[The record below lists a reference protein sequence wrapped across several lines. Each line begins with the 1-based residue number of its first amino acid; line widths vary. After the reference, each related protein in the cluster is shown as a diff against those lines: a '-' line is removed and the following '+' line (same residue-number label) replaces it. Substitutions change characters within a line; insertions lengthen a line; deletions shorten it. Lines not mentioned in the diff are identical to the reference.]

1 MLPPDGS
8 QLWCPSQSLWNLI
21 AEHVPGSELS
31 KIRSALG
38 PAFVDMYKDKH
49 TEAEKWYSV
58 WQASQQGN
66 FGSRAGT
73 PHPHQQ
79 GSPLTDP
86 PAVKEL
92 LRAEV
97 KMLLQTLGER
107 VSRLGRNGEELLFR
121 YKPETVDYA
130 LGHLDSCQ
138 RKSTDLEDTYDRS
151 RPSSHCSVR
160 SSAEDEIDSMRDKL
174 NVTDIDQVVDRL
186 KTVLMEEYE
195 ELRRLVK
202 YFKEE
207 IKQRCMSQAEKSEP
221 TLSELRELR
230 GAIQMDLELYPS
242 SLAASPSRASPL
254 PAKDLKNRLS
264 AGQKVPRGSMQDL
277 STTPA
282 PKPHSLPSLC
292 QTKPRPPLNAP
303 PNKTSASVK
312 LINSPSLCRTPGQQR
327 SALAA
332 SGRRKIR
339 TPICNRIA
347 SSGHLDS
354 LSNATVPG
362 PDRDQIKDETPH
374 DCSASPEQ
382 DRSCMSSPSFQ
393 IENARNSPV
402 HDTHQPPHSRIHSPS
417 RKSDLPP
424 QPERNRR
431 PALRLGHINTI
442 TSSSRGDAGT
452 YSSNA
457 TDHPVSAKSNLTTQS
472 GQQNHGEEGS
482 TASAPSQSGKE
493 KSSNGNNTS
502 DKGHFDA
509 EVSQQPGQAVKC
521 IQTES
526 RQINRLFF
534 ATPKKQHKGSRNQQ
548 RRVQEAK
555 TELEFIGKFHQP
567 VPPPRVST

>member
-107 VSRLGRNGEELLFR
+107 VSRLGR
-121 YKPETVDYA
+121 
-130 LGHLDSCQ
+130 
-138 RKSTDLEDTYDRS
+138 
-151 RPSSHCSVR
+151 
-160 SSAEDEIDSMRDKL
+160 
-174 NVTDIDQVVDRL
+174 
-186 KTVLMEEYE
+186 TVLMEEYE